1 MHLRISQKCLREGSY
16 SNQVRKYIL
25 TTPKD
30 DHGQP
35 IALFKLNLENNVSK
49 AIDQL
54 SGICSGIL
62 ADGAVTDTEA
72 QLFCAYVRKF
82 GTYEPVWPF
91 TDILARIQQI
101 FADGRCG
108 DDERE
113 ELKTVMEALCGHC
126 RDTKPSETYSA
137 ALPLNSP
144 PPDAVIFSERNFVIT
159 GRFAFGTRRKVMEAI
174 TDRLGIVSDSF
185 PTRESHYLVIGT
197 FASRDWANTNFGRK
211 IERAVELRDSGSGIC
226 IISEE
231 YWHKFL
237 TPSDIPE
244 PKLRIASNGQD
255 LGEVS
260 VATVKQMLKGG
271 QLTPQDYFLDV
282 EANEWVPLDRCTD
295 LG

>member
-1 MHLRISQKCLREGSY
+1 
-16 SNQVRKYIL
+16 
-25 TTPKD
+25 
-30 DHGQP
+30 
-35 IALFKLNLENNVSK
+35 
-49 AIDQL
+49 
-54 SGICSGIL
+54 
-62 ADGAVTDTEA
+62 
-72 QLFCAYVRKF
+72 
-82 GTYEPVWPF
+82 
-91 TDILARIQQI
+91 
-101 FADGRCG
+101 
-108 DDERE
+108 
-113 ELKTVMEALCGHC
+113 
-126 RDTKPSETYSA
+126 
-137 ALPLNSP
+137 
-144 PPDAVIFSERNFVIT
+144 VIFPERNFVIT

-237 TPSDIPE
+237 TQSDIPE

>member
-1 MHLRISQKCLREGSY
+1 M
-16 SNQVRKYIL
+16 RKYIL

-35 IALFKLNLENNVSK
+35 IGLFKLNLENNVSK

-72 QLFCAYVRKF
+72 QFFCEYVRKF
-82 GTYEPVWPF
+82 GAYEPVWPF
-91 TDILARIQQI
+91 TDILARIQRI
-101 FADGRCG
+101 FADGLCG
-108 DDERE
+108 DDEHE
-113 ELKTVMEALCGHC
+113 ELKTVMEALCGYC

-144 PPDAVIFSERNFVIT
+144 PPDVVIFPERNFVIT

-185 PTRESHYLVIGT
+185 PTRESDYLVIGT

-211 IERAVELRDSGSGIC
+211 IERAVELRGSGSGIC

-231 YWHKFL
+231 YWRKFL
-237 TPSDIPE
+237 TPLDIHE
-244 PKLRIASNGQD
+244 PKVRIASNGQD
-255 LGEVS
+255 FGEVS
-260 VATVKQMLKGG
+260 VATVKQMLESG
-271 QLTPQDYFLDV
+271 QLTQQDYYLDV
-282 EANEWVPLDRCTD
+282 GTNEWVPLDRCTD